1 MLPIL
6 PTSNQHVAMNHSFV
20 APRNVQRW
28 LRALLPLLVLL
39 AFPSLCF
46 AHAKD
51 DSDGF
56 MAGLLHPVF
65 GFDHLLA
72 MVSVGVVSAQLGGA
86 NIWRVPAAFV
96 TAMVFGGLMG
106 IFQFPLPLREL
117 GIAASVILLGVAIIH
132 VNAKTSPL
140 IPFAFVLF
148 FGICHGH
155 AHGTEMP
162 GSASPAFYTL
172 GFLVSTSLLHLL
184 GVGIGEL
191 SIRRE
196 KLVSGL
202 RYVGAA
208 MAGVGLT
215 FLLSGFGV
223 SVV

>member
-1 MLPIL
+1 M
-6 PTSNQHVAMNHSFV
+6 SHHSI
-20 APRNVQRW
+20 ASSRLQRL
-28 LRALLPLLVLL
+28 LRALVPLLAL
-39 AFPSLCF
+39 ALPSLCF
-46 AHAKD
+46 AHSQND
-51 DSDGF
+51 GEGF
-56 MAGLLHPVF
+56 MAGFLHPVF

-72 MVSVGVVSAQLGGA
+72 MVSVGIVSAQLGGA

-96 TAMVFGGLMG
+96 SSMVLGGLLG
-106 IFQFPLPLREL
+106 IFQHELPMREL
-117 GIAASVILLGVAIIH
+117 GIAASVIFLGVAIIH
-132 VNAKTSPL
+132 VNAKTSPW

-172 GFLVSTSLLHLL
+172 GFLLSTSLLHLV

-191 SIRRE
+191 AIRRE